1 MIIRIVTIVIFAAA
15 AACTGVEQ
23 EQPVQVVKDEC
34 PTANDFGNI
43 SIVPGLT
50 ATVVNKGYGRAAVN
64 GDYADVHTTL
74 WLYDE
79 SADGG
84 RGTEIWT
91 SGGIQPFQFQLGVGQ
106 VIKGWDLGVPCM
118 LIGEIRELKI
128 DPKLGYGA
136 AGKAP
141 VPPDATLLF
150 NVELIELTAPG
161 G

>member
-1 MIIRIVTIVIFAAA
+1 VIIRILTIVVFAAA
-15 AACTGVEQ
+15 AVVACTKNEMV
-23 EQPVQVVKDEC
+23 VQVIEDEC
-34 PTANDFGNI
+34 PTADDFGNI

-50 ATVVNKGYGRAAVN
+50 ATLVNKGYGRAAVN

-128 DPKLGYGA
+128 DPELGYGA